1 MARTICS
8 QWEANRA
15 ETEVQKYIK
24 SSKQP
29 ITTVLY
35 FHFDFILSQK
45 RKINGKISGLF
56 FIIYYFCILYFQQSG
71 CSNPVWQYKYN

>member
-1 MARTICS
+1 MVRTICS
-8 QWEANRA
+8 QWEADRA

-24 SSKQP
+24 SAKQP

-45 RKINGKISGLF
+45 QKINGKISR
-56 FIIYYFCILYFQQSG
+56 
-71 CSNPVWQYKYN
+71 